1 MRFEEDF
8 NYLIHV
14 NEEVE
19 DSFKIPSML
28 IQPYVENAIK
38 HGLLHKKGPKKLELH
53 FYKKDF
59 NLIVEVIDNGIG
71 LEASLKLNA
80 ARNKKHTPFA
90 TKANQLR
97 LELLNANSKGIIGV
111 ETVELKNESEQVI
124 GTKVIIK
131 IPSDL

>member
-1 MRFEEDF
+1 
-8 NYLIHV
+8 
-14 NEEVE
+14 
-19 DSFKIPSML
+19 ML